1 MAILSKIRERSLF
14 LIIIIALALFS
25 FVIGD
30 VFTRGGFGGQSN
42 SIGEINGENISRE
55 EFAQMVEQQK
65 SLSGGRASQ
74 MQNVNMAWENLVR
87 EKIYKAQLEKSG
99 VTVGEKDVW
108 DEILKQSWVQEG
120 PQFKNVAGLFDEDK
134 FKEHIA
140 TLNDAKDDDAN
151 SRQAWLSWLDYERN
165 IKNNLELRTYN
176 NLVTAGLGATFKE
189 GERHYIANNTKLDL
203 EYVYVPYTF
212 IADSAVVVTDN
223 EIEQYVKNHPNDY
236 KAEASRDI
244 SFVKF
249 DIKASPEDEAEIMAD
264 VEKVI
269 NDKEEFNKAA
279 NSNMNVIGLKNTED
293 IEDFFRNNA
302 SDIALDN
309 NYYTK
314 SKVSPI
320 IADTVFKMEVGQV
333 YGPYKEGNF
342 YKVTKLAAVKQM
354 PDSVKARHILI
365 PFVGSTND
373 PAVLQTEAQA
383 KVTADSILTVVKKDK
398 SQFAALA
405 KTLSSDI
412 GSGAKG
418 GDLDWFVYQTMVPE
432 FRDYTFENKVSDI
445 GVVKSQFGF
454 HIINIQDQK
463 NIQKNVKLATFA
475 REIVASDETE
485 STVYQKAETFA
496 STVTDGKDIEELAK
510 EQGLTVQ
517 PAVGLKSMDE
527 RVSNLSNQRQIITW
541 AFSPDSEVNDI
552 KRFDVEGGYVIAKL
566 TAKHEKGLN
575 IGAAKATLRTKL
587 LNEKKSKIIKERM
600 QGDNLQDIAK
610 EFDTNVQ
617 SSKAVSLGSPILPG
631 IGRAEE
637 VVSVLV
643 FLDEN
648 KLYADIDTK
657 NGVFAAK
664 ILKKDSPQALENY
677 AGSITAVKNANRTK
691 GNKVY
696 SVLKKFADIE
706 DNRAT
711 FY

>member
-30 VFTRGGFGGQSN
+30 VFTRGAFGGQSN

-55 EFAQMVEQQK
+55 EFAQIVEQQK

-74 MQNVNMAWENLVR
+74 MQNVNMAWETLLR

-108 DEILKQSWVQEG
+108 DEILKQSWVKDG
-120 PQFKNVAGLFDEDK
+120 PQFKNQVGLFDEDK

-189 GERHYIANNTKLDL
+189 GERHYMANNTKLDL
-203 EYVYVPYTF
+203 EYVYVPYTY
-212 IADSAVVVTDN
+212 IADSVVTVTDS
-223 EIEQYVKNHPNDY
+223 EIDQYVKSHPNDY
-236 KAEASRDI
+236 KAEASRDL

-249 DIKASPEDEAEIMAD
+249 DIKASPEDEAAIRAD
-264 VEKVI
+264 VEKIITGEGDGTEAKNIVNI
-269 NDKEEFNKAA
+269 TSLAKTEAVEE
-279 NSNMNVIGLKNTED
+279 
-293 IEDFFRNNA
+293 FFRNNP
-302 SDIALDN
+302 SDLPLDN
-309 NYYTK
+309 NFYTK
-314 SKVSPI
+314 PKVSSV
-320 IADTVFKMEVGQV
+320 IADTVFKMNVGDV
-333 YGPYKEGNF
+333 YGPYKDNNYF
-342 YKVTKLAAVKQM
+342 KVTKLVAVKQM

-365 PFVGSTND
+365 PFVGATND
-373 PAVLQTEAQA
+373 PSITQTEAQV
-383 KVTADSILTVVKKDK
+383 KITADSLLTVVKKDK
-398 SQFAALA
+398 SQFAELA
-405 KTLSSDI
+405 KTLSSDK

-432 FRDYTFENKVSDI
+432 FRDYTFENKVGDI
-445 GVVKSQFGF
+445 GVVKSQYGF
-454 HIINIQDQK
+454 HIIEIQEQK
-463 NIQKNVKLATFA
+463 NLQKNVKLATFA
-475 REIVASDETE
+475 REIVASDDTE
-485 STVYQKAETFA
+485 SAAYQKAETFA
-496 STVTDGKDIEELAK
+496 SEITDGKDIEELAK

-517 PAVGLKSMDE
+517 PAVGLKAMDE
-527 RVSNLSNQRQIITW
+527 RVSNLNNQRSIITW
-541 AFSPDSEVNDI
+541 AFSPDTDVNEI
-552 KRFDVEGGYVIAKL
+552 KRFDVEGGYLVAKL

-587 LNEKKSKIIKERM
+587 LNEKKSNLIKERM

-610 EFDTNVQ
+610 EFNASVQ
-617 SSKAVSLGSPILPG
+617 TSKAVSLGSPILPG

-637 VVSVLV
+637 IVSILV

-648 KLYADIDTK
+648 KLYSDIDTK

-664 ILKKDSPQALENY
+664 ITKKDSPQPLENY
-677 AGSITAVKNANRTK
+677 ASSITTVKNANKAK

-696 SVLKKFADIE
+696 NVLKKFADIE